1 MLHHGIDLHKHSIV
15 IGTVDDSGAVI
26 ASKRLRTRRADI
38 VRYLNSATGPHSAV
52 VETTT
57 GWYWLADLFHQH
69 DIDLKLAHA
78 FRVKAISAAKVKTDT
93 VDAGTLA
100 QLLWAGLI
108 PEAHML
114 DPELRPYRDLLRL
127 RQRIVNRRSGEMC
140 AISSI
145 LEKYNQPSVDRLPP
159 LPAVEASLH
168 TEQIELLAAQ
178 IKEIEKSLNEVM
190 LPRTPVQR
198 LLYIPGFGTTVS
210 FTVFLET
217 GTASRFASD
226 RNYTS
231 YARLVPGAKNS
242 GGKTRNRPSKQGN
255 RYLKNAFL
263 NAAVRAVQVS
273 AAREAVDIYADSA
286 RLERAIR
293 RARAATVRASSLA
306 TQIEARLDSATA
318 VAFGTSWAD
327 DLRVDAACPVE
338 KDTRQRT
345 MATRALWAGRVLHP
359 CCMTC
364 QNQPK
369 QGETREFAM
378 RRKPLQEAAQP
389 T

>member
-15 IGTVDDSGAVI
+15 IGTVDDSGTLI

-38 VRYLNSATGPHSAV
+38 VRYLNSADGPHSAV

-57 GWYWLADLFHQH
+57 GWYWLADLFHAH

-78 FRVKAISAAKVKTDT
+78 FRVKAISAAKVKTDA

-140 AISSI
+140 AIASI

-168 TEQIELLAAQ
+168 TEQIELLSSQ
-178 IKEIEKSLNEVM
+178 IKEIEKALNEVM
-190 LPRTPVQR
+190 LPRIPVQR

-263 NAAVRAVQVS
+263 NAAVRAIQYEPVIKAWYNKKLRKKPKAVAQTLV
-273 AAREAVDIYADSA
+273 AKELARIAYRVLVDDVDYNGTFKGVPIENPKSP
-286 RLERAIR
+286 RWPR
-293 RARAATVRASSLA
+293 RANPLA
-306 TQIEARLDSATA
+306 
-318 VAFGTSWAD
+318 
-327 DLRVDAACPVE
+327 
-338 KDTRQRT
+338 
-345 MATRALWAGRVLHP
+345 
-359 CCMTC
+359 
-364 QNQPK
+364 
-369 QGETREFAM
+369 
-378 RRKPLQEAAQP
+378 
-389 T
+389 